1 MGFITPSPVPFDVAE
16 WKQKTE
22 LEKIK
27 PLAQDWAINGFGTPY
42 AIYLMYIV
50 KLVLFSVGAFLLIGA
65 TLPGS
70 GGLGNIGEW
79 WLEPIVFQKVLV
91 WMVVYEMIGLGSSSM
106 PLSYRFN
113 PPIGCI
119 LYWARPGTLR
129 LPPWRGKNPLAGTSN
144 TRNIVDVLLYLG
156 VLGTGIWLLL
166 SAGVPFDAAGT
177 PVAGAEYGRLDPTGI
192 AVLLGL
198 WALLGLRDRVSFLC
212 GRPEVYGLMLVVS
225 LFPME
230 NFIIGSQIALVCIW
244 FGAATSK
251 LNHHF
256 GSVVAVMI
264 ANTPWQRS
272 KWFKRKLWRNHPEDL
287 RASNVANMAAHTGTL
302 IEFTFPLLLLFT
314 QGGLIGQIAA
324 IAMIIFHIH
333 ITSTFPLAVPLEW
346 NLFMIFGVLFL
357 FTGANAMVPFDT
369 LTAMPLLAILLVCG
383 VGIMLLGNARP
394 DLISFLPS
402 MRYYAGN
409 WATSIWLFRKDTEA
423 EEKLDTRLKKTAP
436 VVFKQLEKMYDA
448 DTAELFLYKAR
459 AFRSMHPHGRA
470 LNGLLPHAA
479 VGGDVE
485 AYHVR
490 EGEFLCGALIGWN
503 FGDGHFHHKQM
514 LDAVQ
519 EQCQFGEGEVRV
531 IALESQPI
539 QTQRQR
545 YQIFDAVT
553 GLVEEGSVGVRDMI
567 ERQPWLDL
575 NYEFPIDVDG
585 GVGAPPV
592 PAASPETAPA
602 PA

>member
-1 MGFITPSPVPFDVAE
+1 MGFITPTPAPFDVQE
-16 WKQKTE
+16 WKTKSE

-27 PLAQDWAINGFGTPY
+27 PLAQDWAVNGFGTPY
-42 AIYLMYIV
+42 VIYLLYIV

-70 GGLGNIGEW
+70 GGLANIGEW

-91 WMVVYEMIGLGSSSM
+91 WMVIYEMIGLGSSSM
-106 PLSYRFN
+106 ALSYRFM

-119 LYWARPGTLR
+119 LYWARTGTLR
-129 LPPWRGKNPLAGTSN
+129 LPPWRGTNPLAGTSN
-144 TRNIVDVLLYLG
+144 TRNILDVALYLG
-156 VLGTGIWLLL
+156 VVGTGIWLLL
-166 SAGVPFDAAGT
+166 STGVPFDSSGT
-177 PVAGAEYGRLDPTGI
+177 AVEGAVYGRLDPVGI
-192 AVLLGL
+192 AVMLGL

-230 NFIIGSQIALVCIW
+230 NFIVGSQIALVCIW
-244 FGAATSK
+244 FGAAMSK

-272 KWFKRKLWRNHPEDL
+272 RWFKRKLWRSHPEDL
-287 RASNVANMAAHTGTL
+287 RASGVANMAAHTGTI
-302 IEFTFPLLLLFT
+302 IEFGFPLILLFSS
-314 QGGLIGQIAA
+314 GGLIGQIAV

-346 NLFMIFGVLFL
+346 NLFMIFGILFL
-357 FTGANAMVPFDT
+357 FSGANGAVPLET
-369 LTAMPLLAILLVCG
+369 LSSMPLLVILLAIG
-383 VGIMLLGNARP
+383 VGIPLLGNARP

-409 WATSIWLFRKDTEA
+409 WATSIWLFRKNPDA
-423 EEKLDTRLKKTAP
+423 EEKLDSTLVKSAP
-436 VVFKQLEKMYDA
+436 VVVKQLTKLYDEDA
-448 DTAELFLYKAR
+448 AELFLYKAR

-485 AYHVR
+485 AYKVR
-490 EGEFLCGALIGWN
+490 EGEFLCGVLLGWN
-503 FGDGHFHHKQM
+503 FGDGHFHGKQT

-519 EQCQFGEGEVRV
+519 EQCQFNEGDVR
-531 IALESQPI
+531 IITLESQPI
-539 QTQRQR
+539 QTQTQR
-545 YQIFDAVT
+545 YKIYDVVT
-553 GLVEEGSVGVRDMI
+553 GLVEEGTVGVRDMI

-575 NYEFPIDVDG
+575 NYEFPIDVDKPVG
-585 GVGAPPV
+585 GGATPP
-592 PAASPETAPA
+592 PAREPEPA